1 MTLIPEEELKKAA
14 SLNLAP
20 MVDFLF
26 VIVAVFATMSITRAV
41 LYDTQVNLVK
51 VNSEKKTSFTEQPF
65 VVNIG
70 ITEDGKYKWI
80 TEVNEFI
87 MGTTGSIQ
95 KELQKQQQLGL
106 ISKNPEHTKIL
117 LHIDKNA
124 KWEPVAQAIFAL
136 REQGFPVHP
145 VYEPLDP

>member
-1 MTLIPEEELKKAA
+1 MSLIPDDELKKAT

-26 VIVAVFATMSITRAV
+26 VIVAVFATMAITRAV

-51 VNSEKKTSFTEQPF
+51 VNTEKKSAVTEHPF

-80 TEVNEFI
+80 TEVNEFL
-87 MGTTGSIQ
+87 MENTQSIQ
-95 KELQKQQQLGL
+95 KELQKQQQIGL
-106 ISKNPEHTKIL
+106 ISKDPEETKVL

-145 VYEPLDP
+145 VYEP